1 MLRRNV
7 VFNYLGQFYI
17 SLMGI
22 CIFPLYLR
30 YIGEEAYGLIGFFVL
45 LQTWMLLFDL
55 GMSPTLSRQVA
66 ITNANND
73 FDFLRKLMRSLE
85 SVFFFIA
92 LIIMLLMAIFCNDIA
107 QKWLTVK
114 NLNIDEVAV
123 CIAIMGG
130 VVSLRWFTSLYKSG
144 INGYEKQAWLNVV
157 NIFIVTLRLPA
168 SLLLF
173 IYFSKSL
180 IIYFVYQLIISIV
193 ELFIYNRKMYRCLP
207 KRLNDN
213 HKIYLISW
221 DILKSVLPFAAGTAY
236 TAGIWVLLTQLDKL
250 LLSKVLTLSN
260 FGFFSLVA
268 TLVGGILMLS
278 SPVSNAILPRITVLV
293 SQGKIDQVV
302 GLYTRC
308 TRFVCCVIFPIA
320 MVMICYPYQVI
331 YGWTGND
338 VTAKWAVNVLPLYS
352 LGNALLAVI
361 GFQYYLQY
369 AYGKLKLHI
378 IYNTVLAI
386 VSIPAVSFFAIRYAA
401 IGTGIVWIAINS
413 ITLLFWTYIVHNKF
427 LKGVHFRWLFQDVLF
442 PALISAMII
451 FIISNN
457 IDTTSQSRIENMLF
471 VSLVSFTTII
481 ISLFVSF
488 FTDIM
493 SFFKGMVK

>member
-173 IYFSKSL
+173 IY
-180 IIYFVYQLIISIV
+180 
-193 ELFIYNRKMYRCLP
+193 
-207 KRLNDN
+207 
-213 HKIYLISW
+213 
-221 DILKSVLPFAAGTAY
+221 
-236 TAGIWVLLTQLDKL
+236 
-250 LLSKVLTLSN
+250 
-260 FGFFSLVA
+260 
-268 TLVGGILMLS
+268 
-278 SPVSNAILPRITVLV
+278 
-293 SQGKIDQVV
+293 
-302 GLYTRC
+302 
-308 TRFVCCVIFPIA
+308 
-320 MVMICYPYQVI
+320 
-331 YGWTGND
+331 
-338 VTAKWAVNVLPLYS
+338 
-352 LGNALLAVI
+352 
-361 GFQYYLQY
+361 
-369 AYGKLKLHI
+369 
-378 IYNTVLAI
+378 
-386 VSIPAVSFFAIRYAA
+386 
-401 IGTGIVWIAINS
+401 
-413 ITLLFWTYIVHNKF
+413 
-427 LKGVHFRWLFQDVLF
+427 
-442 PALISAMII
+442 
-451 FIISNN
+451 
-457 IDTTSQSRIENMLF
+457 
-471 VSLVSFTTII
+471 
-481 ISLFVSF
+481 
-488 FTDIM
+488 
-493 SFFKGMVK
+493 